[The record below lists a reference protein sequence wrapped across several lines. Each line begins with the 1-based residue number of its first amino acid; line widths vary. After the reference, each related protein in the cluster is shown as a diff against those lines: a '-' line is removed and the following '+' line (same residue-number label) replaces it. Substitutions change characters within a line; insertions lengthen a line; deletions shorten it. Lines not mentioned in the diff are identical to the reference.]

1 MKEVIIKIKDE
12 FIKLDTLLKLSG
24 ACETGGQ
31 AKLIVQD
38 GKVTLNGEIC
48 TMRGKKIYSG
58 DTVQYGTLIIKA
70 E

>member
-58 DTVQYGTLIIKA
+58 DTVQYGTFVIKA

>member
-1 MKEVIIKIKDE
+1 MKEVVIKLKDE

-31 AKLIVQD
+31 AKLIVQE

-48 TMRGKKIYSG
+48 TMRGKKIYPG
-58 DTVQYGTLIIKA
+58 DMIQYGTFVIKA